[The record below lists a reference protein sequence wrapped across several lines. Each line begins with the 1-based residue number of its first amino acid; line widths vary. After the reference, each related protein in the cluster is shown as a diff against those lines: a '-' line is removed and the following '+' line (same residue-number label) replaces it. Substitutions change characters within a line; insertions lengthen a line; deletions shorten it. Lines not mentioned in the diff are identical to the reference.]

1 MSSIFAS
8 CFSENLCAS
17 SDLSR
22 RVVYLLEWSSLL
34 SGKESLDVERL
45 MPFQAFSVLGR
56 CQAADI
62 GGYVCFSNA
71 RSQIILRPAY
81 FKILGSDLLRLRLV
95 DSLCPDPTGILALA
109 RFGTFEPLCLRV
121 GFSPCG

>member
-1 MSSIFAS
+1 MSFVFAS

-62 GGYVCFSNA
+62 GEYLRICLLLERAQPNNTAPCLLQNLRFRLAPFALGGFTVPRPHWHLGA
-71 RSQIILRPAY
+71 RKVWYL
-81 FKILGSDLLRLRLV
+81 
-95 DSLCPDPTGILALA
+95 
-109 RFGTFEPLCLRV
+109 
-121 GFSPCG
+121 